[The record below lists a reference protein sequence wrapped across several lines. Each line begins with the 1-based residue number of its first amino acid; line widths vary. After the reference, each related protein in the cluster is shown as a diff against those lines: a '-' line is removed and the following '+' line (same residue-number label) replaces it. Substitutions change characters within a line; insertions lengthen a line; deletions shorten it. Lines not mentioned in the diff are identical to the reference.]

1 MAFTPS
7 TAAKSQLVNIRLTV
21 KFTDEA
27 GKQDSRTYN
36 MVALGKTDAD
46 YLNAGMALAYLSQN
60 PMQGVQTGKTFDVAD
75 EG

>member
-1 MAFTPS
+1 MAFTPV

-36 MVALGKTDAD
+36 MVALGKTDND

-60 PMQGVQTGKTFDVAD
+60 PMQGVQTGKTFDIAD
-75 EG
+75 NG

>member
-1 MAFTPS
+1 MAFTPA

-36 MVALGKTDAD
+36 MVALGKTDND

-60 PMQGVQTGKTFDVAD
+60 PMQGVQTGKTFDIAD
-75 EG
+75 ND

>member
-1 MAFTPS
+1 MAFTPA

-36 MVALGKTDAD
+36 MVALGKTDND

-60 PMQGVQTGKTFDVAD
+60 PMQNVQTGKTFDIAD
-75 EG
+75 NG

>member
-1 MAFTPS
+1 MAFTAA

-60 PMQGVQTGKTFDVAD
+60 PMQGVQTGKTFDIAE

>member
-1 MAFTPS
+1 MAFTPA

-36 MVALGKTDAD
+36 MVALGKTDSD

-60 PMQGVQTGKTFDVAD
+60 PMQGVQTGKTFDIAD
-75 EG
+75 DG

>member
-1 MAFTPS
+1 MAFEPS
-7 TAAKSQLVNIRLTV
+7 TAAESRLVNIRLTV
-21 KFTDEA
+21 KFIDEA

-75 EG
+75 NG

>member
-1 MAFTPS
+1 MAFTPA
-7 TAAKSQLVNIRLTV
+7 TAAKERLTNIRLTV
-21 KFTDEA
+21 RFTDEM

-36 MVALGKTDAD
+36 MVALGKTDND

-60 PMQGVQTGKTFDVAD
+60 PMQGVQTGKTFDLAD

>member
-1 MAFTPS
+1 MAFTPA
-7 TAAKSQLVNIRLTV
+7 TTAKSQLVNIRLTV

-36 MVALGKTDAD
+36 MVALGKTDND

-60 PMQGVQTGKTFDVAD
+60 PMQGVQTGKTFDIAD
-75 EG
+75 NG